1 LYFFH
6 FSLFVHTTDV
16 NALHANTAPLFAQL
30 APLWQLVRTAVGAD
44 PAEKHRHLW
53 RFTIAD
59 LVASAVY
66 REWLCTHRLLTLAE
80 ASEAIGYF
88 EAGGID
94 VEDYL
99 IGVTA
104 LPKELSRLCVNC
116 VTRGNYE
123 LPQTISN
130 FVSDLYSAFQIL
142 NLRNDALR
150 KKYDAIKYDLT
161 SIEQVM
167 YDISV
172 RRLAAGAAASSS
184 AAAAGDMSDV
194 VQQSAASAP

>member
-1 LYFFH
+1 M
-6 FSLFVHTTDV
+6 
-16 NALHANTAPLFAQL
+16 FAQL
-30 APLWQLVRTAVGAD
+30 APLWQLVRAAVGAES
-44 PAEKHRHLW
+44 AEKHRHLW

-59 LVASAVY
+59 LVSSAVY

-123 LPQTISN
+123 LPQTISH

-172 RRLAAGAAASSS
+172 RRLATVAAASSS
-184 AAAAGDMSDV
+184 SATAAGEMSDAA
-194 VQQSAASAP
+194 QQSASSSM